1 MMKLHVYNSL
11 LRRKEELKPILPGSV
26 GLYTCGPTVYNYAH
40 IGNLRTYIFEDIL
53 KRVLLYNGYRVKH
66 VMNITDVGHLTGD
79 RDMGEDKME
88 KGALREGRTAWEI
101 AEFYTLEFKRDIEN
115 LNILPPDTWVKATDT
130 IDDQIALIETLE
142 QKGYTYRTD
151 DGVYFDTSR
160 FKDYTK
166 LSHQKLESLQ
176 EGARVEKNPQKRNP
190 TDFALWKISPRGVQ
204 RQMEWDSPWGVGFPG
219 WHIECSAMSMKYLG
233 DQLDIH
239 CGGSDHIDV
248 HHTNEIA
255 QSEAATGKKFF
266 NCWMHGAFLIIAGGK
281 KMAKSEGNFLTLDN
295 AFIKAGI
302 DPLVYRF
309 AAFQTHYRKPMEY
322 SDESVQA
329 ARNGLA
335 HLHNQVRQIGG
346 DGADPGNEVSPEHK
360 NKFLEAVNDDL
371 NMPRAMAAVQE
382 LLKSTISDGQKY
394 TTILDFDRVLGLD
407 LDRLDQPEELP
418 SEVQELVQER
428 QRARDAKEWEAS
440 DRLRDEIKA
449 LGYMVQDTPEGMK
462 VIKA

>member
-1 MMKLHVYNSL
+1 MKLHLYNSL
-11 LRRKEELKPILPGSV
+11 LRRKEELKPIQPGKV
-26 GLYTCGPTVYNYAH
+26 GLYTCGPTVYNFAH

-53 KRVLLYNGYRVKH
+53 KRVLQYNGYKVKH

-88 KGALREGRTAWEI
+88 AGALREGRTAWEI
-101 AEFYTLEFKRDIEN
+101 AEFYTLEFKNDIEN
-115 LNILPPDTWVKATDT
+115 LNILPPDIWVKATDT

-151 DGVYFDTSR
+151 DGVYFDTAK

-190 TDFALWKISPRGVQ
+190 TDFALWKFSPQGVQ

-219 WHIECSAMSMKYLG
+219 WHIECSAMSMKFLG

-281 KMAKSEGNFLTLDN
+281 KMAKSEGNFLTLEN

-302 DPLVYRF
+302 SPLVYRF

-329 ARNGLA
+329 ARNGLS
-335 HLHNQVRQIGG
+335 HLQNQVRQIAGG
-346 DGADPGNEVSPEHK
+346 GADPDNIVSTEHK

-382 LLKSTISDGQKY
+382 LLKSDISDGQKY

-407 LDRLDQPEELP
+407 LDRLDQPEALP

-428 QRARDAKEWEAS
+428 QRARDAKQWEAS